1 MRSGNRARRCEAD
14 ISDESLIIPAGV
26 GSSRGRLAV
35 VAKLFLE
42 HFSPFL
48 GVDG

>member
-1 MRSGNRARRCEAD
+1 MQSGNCARRREAG

-42 HFSPFL
+42 HFATFL